1 METEGK
7 GVLAM
12 KISCVIRME
21 NASRF
26 AKLEDRKETEK
37 TVGRVMRV
45 EFASVTDLVD
55 FQVHILERLS
65 ILQCQIN
72 RALAYIKNN
81 NLDFFYTT

>member
-1 METEGK
+1 MEGK

-26 AKLEDRKETEK
+26 AKLGDRKETEK
-37 TVGRVMRV
+37 TVGRVMRGK
-45 EFASVTDLVD
+45 FASVTDLVD

-65 ILQCQIN
+65 ILQCKSSSG
-72 RALAYIKNN
+72 LYK
-81 NLDFFYTT
+81 